1 MNSIVHLPS
10 MIWINRAAASI
21 FRHPSF
27 RFHCNNRLSSEWH
40 LAFTGTYKWARIRNA
55 VNKNNIIKC
64 FFFVNSYNLRMI
76 THGSR
81 VQKFECTRMIM
92 SPMINGGARVSTIKC
107 MKFICGESSY
117 NIRSGR
123 SWALQKSTFWNPRNM
138 ICSSAAEMLIR
149 HCCEPISPLIWQ
161 IIILVCIV
169 SMTYANIT
177 MSLTVMVIDRIRHQ
191 ETYNLNRNIENKIR
205 KCKVH
210 IYPNILDIYS
220 IVLWVK
226 VCAHRF
232 VYFRSA
238 HVVQQYAI
246 RGRCALMW
254 IVVVSLFF
262 TNLYNASWMY
272 FWVACNTT
280 QSVAKAF
287 CRRW

>member
-10 MIWINRAAASI
+10 MIWINCAAASI

-40 LAFTGTYKWARIRNA
+40 FAFTDTYKWARIRNA
-55 VNKNNIIKC
+55 VNENNIIKC

-123 SWALQKSTFWNPRNM
+123 SWALQKSTFWNPRNI

-169 SMTYANIT
+169 SMTHANIT

-191 ETYNLNRNIENKIR
+191 KTYNLNRNIENKIR

-210 IYPNILDIYS
+210 MLSLLPSKYFRYLLDCVVSESLCSPICLFS
-220 IVLWVK
+220 FSTCRSTVCNTRS
-226 VCAHRF
+226 VCAYVNCCCF
-232 VYFRSA
+232 
-238 HVVQQYAI
+238 AI
-246 RGRCALMW
+246 
-254 IVVVSLFF
+254 
-262 TNLYNASWMY
+262 LY
-272 FWVACNTT
+272 
-280 QSVAKAF
+280 
-287 CRRW
+287 